1 MEQCAETLSFGSKVN
16 TLANLI
22 YRTDYDLGDRV
33 TCVNKR
39 WGIRI
44 DVRITEI
51 AETYQNNVEEI
62 DITFGESL
70 PALLTQIRQI
80 TK

>member
-1 MEQCAETLSFGSKVN
+1 MSTTRYK
-16 TLANLI
+16 
-22 YRTDYDLGDRV
+22 
-33 TCVNKR
+33 
-39 WGIRI
+39 IRL
-44 DVRITEI
+44 TEI
-51 AETYQNNVEEI
+51 AETYETSGEEI

>member
-1 MEQCAETLSFGSKVN
+1 MYKRQIN
-16 TLANLI
+16 THANLK
-22 YRTDYDLGDRV
+22 YREDYDLGDRV

-39 WGIRI
+39 WGIKI
-44 DVRITEI
+44 NVRITEV
-51 AETYQNNVEEI
+51 AETYQQNMEEI

-70 PALLTQIRQI
+70 PALITQIRQI